1 MMAVSREFTAYLE
14 QQLSGVTNQQI
25 RLKHVSSVSGG
36 SINAAYCLHTNV
48 GDYMMKRNSKSAYP
62 EMFICEAD
70 GLAAIRSTRTIAVP
84 EVVLLTDF
92 EEDSY
97 LVLEWIEGIRATAK
111 ASEMLGRQLAAMHK
125 QTAKQFGFGHDN
137 YMGSLPQSNKLH
149 DTWSRFFIEE
159 RLQPMVKIAVD
170 RQLLNSQD
178 VQTFDKLYTNLSGL
192 FTEEQPALL
201 HGDLWSGNYLISTHG
216 KPFLIDPAVSYGNRE
231 FDIAMTTL
239 FGGFSREFYDAYQ
252 ESYPLQAGWQQRA
265 ALWNLYPLLLH
276 LNLFGSGYLKQV
288 RDGVAKYV

>member
-14 QQLSGVTNQQI
+14 QQLSGVINQQL

-48 GDYMMKRNSKSAYP
+48 GDYIMKRNSKSAYP
-62 EMFICEAD
+62 RMFNCEAE
-70 GLAAIRSTRTIAVP
+70 GLAAIRSTKTIAVP
-84 EVVLLTDF
+84 EVVLLADF

-97 LVLEWIEGIRATAK
+97 LVLEWIENIRATTK
-111 ASEMLGRQLAAMHK
+111 ASELLGRQLAAMHK
-125 QTAKQFGFGHDN
+125 HTAKQFGFGHDN

-170 RQLLNSQD
+170 RQLLSSQD
-178 VQTFDKLYTNLSGL
+178 VQTFDKLYSNLSGS
-192 FTEEQPALL
+192 FTEEPAALL
-201 HGDLWSGNYLISTHG
+201 HGDLWGGNYLIGTHG

-252 ESYPLQAGWQQRA
+252 ESYPLQAGWQQRV

-276 LNLFGSGYLKQV
+276 LNLFGSGYLRQV
-288 RDGVAKYV
+288 RDGVANYV